1 MVQGKGTLP
10 ASKCDLKQNGTGKM
24 NAMRE
29 RMAPGS
35 EYVVK
40 QIGIVYG
47 IDR

>member
-29 RMAPGS
+29 KMVPGS
-35 EYVVK
+35 ECVVK
-40 QIGIVYG
+40 QIGIAHG